1 MARFCSLYSSSSG
14 NSTYVG
20 MAEAGVLVDVGVSYK
35 KLKEACEYQGIDLET
50 VKAVFVTH
58 EHSDHVKGLKT
69 FLSKYKVPVF
79 SSASTLDTLAK
90 NGCIPAGCD
99 CAEINDIKEVWGIS
113 VKAFH
118 TSHDT
123 PTSLGYKFFL
133 PDERQI
139 SVCTDLGFV
148 SDEVL
153 NGIMKSDL
161 VLLESN
167 HDLNMLRCGPYPF
180 ELKKRILSEHG
191 HLSNEACAE
200 TAAKLLSGGTT
211 RFVLGHLSHENNT
224 PDKAYA
230 ETFAKLDMCG
240 ARINI
245 DYTLTVAGDQN
256 KMVRL

>member
-1 MARFCSLYSSSSG
+1 MARFCSLYSSSNG
-14 NSTYVG
+14 NSTYLG

-35 KLKEACEYQGIDLET
+35 KLKEASDFQGIDLES
-50 VKAVFVTH
+50 VKGVFITH

-69 FLSKYKVPVF
+69 FLSKHIVPVF
-79 SSASTLDTLAK
+79 SSASTLEILLSKD
-90 NGCIPAGCD
+90 CIPAGCE
-99 CAEINDIKEVWGIS
+99 CVEINGEKEICGIS
-113 VKAFH
+113 VKSFR

-123 PTSLGYKFFL
+123 PESRGYKFIL

-139 SVCTDLGFV
+139 SVCTDLGYM
-148 SDEVL
+148 SDEVFE
-153 NGIMKSDL
+153 GIRKSDL

-167 HDLNMLRCGPYPF
+167 HDLEMLKFGPYPF
-180 ELKKRILSEHG
+180 ELKKRIMSDHG

-200 TAAKLLSGGTT
+200 TAAKLLSSGTT

-230 ETFAKLDMCG
+230 ETFTKLDMAG

-245 DYTLTVAGDQN
+245 DYTLTVAGDKN
-256 KMVRL
+256 KMIRL

>member
-14 NSTYVG
+14 NSTYIG
-20 MAEAGVLVDVGVSYK
+20 MAEAGVLVDAGVS
-35 KLKEACEYQGIDLET
+35 LKRLREACDYQGIDLET

-58 EHSDHVKGLKT
+58 EHSDHVKGLKP

-79 SSASTLDTLAK
+79 SSKKTLEALIK

-99 CAEINDIKEVWGIS
+99 CVEITDSAEICGIS

-123 PTSLGYKFFL
+123 PVSLGYKFSL

-139 SVCTDLGFV
+139 SVCTDLGYV

-153 NGIMKSDL
+153 RGLMKSDL

-180 ELKKRILSEHG
+180 ELKKRIMSDCG
-191 HLSNEACAE
+191 HLSNEVCAE

-230 ETFAKLDMCG
+230 ETFSKLDMCG

-256 KMVRL
+256 KMIRL